1 MNKAARIQTGIVVGT
16 SPVSLKADVTA
27 TKVSVALTAA
37 GAPVAP
43 SSDFAIDLSLRT
55 AGGDSVALT
64 ADTPTSNSFSAPV
77 VPGTYD
83 LYYGAPNANARAP
96 QSAMVKSGI
105 VVGTTPLSLAVDVP
119 GTPVSIK
126 ATINDLPLASTMGLY
141 LQNAAG
147 VTFGLRNNGTSTPV
161 IPGTYDLYFNQG
173 SRLGSA
179 PMNQTTRIKTGI
191 VVAGAPVNL
200 DMEIPVATLSGKITL
215 NGATLS
221 DPKMSDGDLF
231 LADETGGSVRL
242 TRVTAGTYSTLVI
255 AGTYDLYFKVTKDNL
270 GVPANSYGLVKKGI
284 VVGVSSTPVTL
295 DLDIPFVAVASTATV
310 NGAPIPS
317 TSNDRGIIE
326 FYGDHGDV
334 ALVVPVSSST
344 AVLSVPVIPGVYEL
358 YYHLY
363 RAVPPSPSTAWATS
377 AA

>member
-1 MNKAARIQTGIVVGT
+1 VIEG
-16 SPVSLKADVTA
+16 
-27 TKVSVALTAA
+27 SVALTAA

-43 SSDFAIDLSLRT
+43 SSDFAIDLSLRS

-64 ADTPTSNSFSAPV
+64 PDTPTSKSFSALV
-77 VPGTYD
+77 VPGTSD
-83 LYYGAPNANARAP
+83 LYYSAPNANARAP
-96 QSAMVKSGI
+96 QSAMVKSAI
-105 VVGTTPLSLAVDVP
+105 VVGTTPLSLAV
-119 GTPVSIK
+119 
-126 ATINDLPLASTMGLY
+126 
-141 LQNAAG
+141 
-147 VTFGLRNNGTSTPV
+147 
-161 IPGTYDLYFNQG
+161 GTYDLYFNQG

-200 DMEIPVATLSGKITL
+200 DMEIPVATLSGTITL

-255 AGTYDLYFKVTKDNL
+255 AGTYDLHFKVTNDNL

-344 AVLSVPVIPGVYEL
+344 AVLSVPVIPGIYEL

-363 RAVPPSPSTAWATS
+363 AGGPAVPINVLGYLGCVTVR
-377 AA
+377 